1 LSRLRSS
8 RGSSATTSSSASGP
22 RAAAGRSGGGR
33 VLVQAPKS
41 DIYTVMLGIALGAL
55 VIGCILMIM
64 ILSNY
69 SFSTKVTSVA
79 MNDQVTRLA

>member
-1 LSRLRSS
+1 
-8 RGSSATTSSSASGP
+8 
-22 RAAAGRSGGGR
+22 
-33 VLVQAPKS
+33 
-41 DIYTVMLGIALGAL
+41 MLGIALGAL